1 MENVRPIFNG
11 NYNMVA
17 GLTILLNDTEQGT
30 VRLESYN
37 QLRDDKFLAVVE
49 VTIMDHFG
57 LDRHDLISK
66 LHIHDGFA
74 ACWILQ
80 HNMGYGPFKLRS
92 YLEKQ

>member
-1 MENVRPIFNG
+1 
-11 NYNMVA
+11 MVA
-17 GLTILLNDTEQGT
+17 GLTILLNNTEQST

-37 QLRDDKFLAVVE
+37 QLPSDKFIAVVE

-57 LDRHDLISK
+57 LDKHDLISK

-80 HNMGYGPFKLRS
+80 HNRGYVPFQTKVIS
-92 YLEKQ
+92 TKTIIGYYN